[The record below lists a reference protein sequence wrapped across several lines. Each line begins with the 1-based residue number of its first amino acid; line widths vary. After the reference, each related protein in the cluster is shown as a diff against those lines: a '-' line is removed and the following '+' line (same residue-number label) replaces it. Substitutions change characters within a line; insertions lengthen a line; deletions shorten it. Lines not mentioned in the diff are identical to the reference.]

1 MARPE
6 ELAQQQLDAYNKQDI
21 DAFVSVYS
29 KDVVVRNFPSNQVS
43 LFGIE
48 QFRER
53 YANLFQTNP
62 NQRAELKSRIVK
74 GNIVIDHEYVTGRA
88 NGEAVEEA
96 IAIYEVSEDKILNV
110 WFVK

>member
-1 MARPE
+1 MTRPE
-6 ELAQQQLDAYNKQDI
+6 ELAQQQLDAYNKQDL

-29 KDVVVRNFPSNQVS
+29 EDVVVRDFPSNQVTLS
-43 LFGIE
+43 GIE

-53 YANLFQTNP
+53 YANLFQANP
-62 NQRAELKSRIVK
+62 NQHAELKSRTVK

-88 NGEAVEEA
+88 NGEAVEA
-96 IAIYEVSEDKILNV
+96 IAIYEVSKDQIINV